1 MKMKITIP
9 SRIANGFWDFGCLR
23 VIVPKFSHF
32 NNSMEETSA
41 EDLEL
46 KKNLM
51 KFTYQKILSKCLL
64 GCIEMSVTVILS
76 VLGNLSWLHFSNSF
90 LIG

>member
-46 KKNLM
+46 KK
-51 KFTYQKILSKCLL
+51 KFNEVYLPEDIVK
-64 GCIEMSVTVILS
+64 MSSRV
-76 VLGNLSWLHFSNSF
+76 H
-90 LIG
+90 